1 MEQFWLV
8 VLLIRRKKIVS
19 QNAVSR
25 IFKIKSMK
33 KLLAILPLVLMSCQK
48 KEVVSENTV
57 NKDSVILVDQKTIHN
72 KMDSAA
78 NGIVFIDENNALK
91 ESFKTERTVDG
102 NKIIQII
109 NADQL
114 PILLSDEFTTEDQQ
128 MVVKIRNFNRS
139 QLVGKITPENSD
151 MNIRFNQIKL
161 ANGDYDGPFGR
172 DIKYD
177 IKEKGEIWL
186 IIGKSNMASGKTTG
200 KFTVN
205 LE

>member
-1 MEQFWLV
+1 
-8 VLLIRRKKIVS
+8 
-19 QNAVSR
+19 
-25 IFKIKSMK
+25 MK
-33 KLLAILPLVLMSCQK
+33 KLLAILPLIIMSCQK

-57 NKDSVILVDQKTIHN
+57 NKDSVILSEQKTIHN

-78 NGIVFIDENNALK
+78 NGIVSIDENNALK

-102 NKIIQII
+102 NKIIQTI

-114 PILLSDEFTTEDQQ
+114 PILLSDEFTTEDEE
-128 MVVKIRNFNRS
+128 MVVKIRDFNRS
-139 QLVGKITPENSD
+139 QLAGKITPENSD

-177 IKEKGEIWL
+177 IKGKGEIWL
-186 IIGKSNMASGKTTG
+186 IIGKSNMVSGEAKG
-200 KFTVN
+200 KFTLN

>member
-19 QNAVSR
+19 QNALSR

>member
-1 MEQFWLV
+1 M
-8 VLLIRRKKIVS
+8 KKI
-19 QNAVSR
+19 
-25 IFKIKSMK
+25 
-33 KLLAILPLVLMSCQK
+33 LAILPLIIMSCQK

-57 NKDSVILVDQKTIHN
+57 DNDSVIVSEQKAIHN

-78 NGIVFIDENNALK
+78 NGIVSIDENNALK
-91 ESFKTERTVDG
+91 ESFKTERTVGG
-102 NKIIQII
+102 NKIIQTI

-114 PILLSDEFTTEDQQ
+114 PILLSDEFTTENQQ
-128 MVVKIRNFNRS
+128 MVVKIRDFNRR
-139 QLVGKITPENSD
+139 QLIGKISPENSD

-161 ANGDYDGPFGR
+161 ANGHYDGPFGR
-172 DIKYD
+172 EIKYD

-186 IIGKSNMASGKTTG
+186 IIGKSNMASGEAKG